1 MIRPVVTDPLSLSRP
16 STAAVP
22 SDLPAAQDLLDTL
35 RANADRC
42 AGMAANMIGVHKTIL
57 AFDNNGAYMVMFN
70 PKITK
75 KTQPYM
81 TREGCLSVPGIRA
94 ARRYRTIEVAYYDRS
109 FTPKTASFSGWT
121 AQIIQHEIDHFLGKL
136 I

>member
-1 MIRPVVTDPLSLSRP
+1 
-16 STAAVP
+16 
-22 SDLPAAQDLLDTL
+22 
-35 RANADRC
+35 
-42 AGMAANMIGVHKTIL
+42 
-57 AFDNNGAYMVMFN
+57 MVMFN

-121 AQIIQHEIDHFLGKL
+121 AQIIQHEIDHFSGKL